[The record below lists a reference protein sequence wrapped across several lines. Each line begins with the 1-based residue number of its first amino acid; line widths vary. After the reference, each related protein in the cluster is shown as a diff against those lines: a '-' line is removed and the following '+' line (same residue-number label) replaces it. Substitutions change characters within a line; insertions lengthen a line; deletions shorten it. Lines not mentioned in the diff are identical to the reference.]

1 MSNGFDIQNIMNP
14 DGSINQDAYNQLG
27 ISAYLP
33 TPGSTTVPAVNNTTQ
48 TADNTITPLTQPSY
62 STTQDNTAFDF
73 NNSVDKFNLQN
84 TFQPWGN
91 NFPDIQTGP
100 GFDAV
105 TDNFGQRNF
114 STRAPIYNTTYNK
127 DINTNVNDTNLGLL
141 NAVHGPPDTRGNMPQ
156 IEMDE
161 ETWDESDITGVKPGM
176 FGKPSGF
183 GSGQGWF
190 SRIGQGGDGFMGK
203 FGTKEGFGGK
213 FGTGRGLLARIGTYD
228 PDIPRSG
235 ETFGSKFGTGH
246 GALANM
252 DWGAAGK
259 AIGGGLQ
266 KMAANMGQGFQY
278 GQYGG

>member
-1 MSNGFDIQNIMNP
+1 MSNGFDIQNMLNP

-27 ISAYLP
+27 ISGFLP
-33 TPGSTTVPAVNNTTQ
+33 TPGSTNVPAINNNTTQ

-73 NNSVDKFNLQN
+73 DSSVNKFNTQN
-84 TFQPWGN
+84 LYQPWAN

-100 GFDAV
+100 GFDTP

-114 STRAPIYNTTYNK
+114 STRPGG
-127 DINTNVNDTNLGLL
+127 INTNVNDTDQGLLDINKL

-161 ETWDESDITGVKPGM
+161 ETWDESDITGVNPGM
-176 FGKPSGF
+176 FGKPGGF

-190 SRIGQGGDGFMGK
+190 SRVGQGGDGFMGK
-203 FGTKEGFGGK
+203 FGT
-213 FGTGRGLLARIGTYD
+213 GRGLLARVGTYD

-252 DWGAAGK
+252 DWGGAMKGF
-259 AIGGGLQ
+259 GDSLS
-266 KMAANMGQGFQY
+266 KMAANNQAYQY
-278 GQYGG
+278 NLYGGSNNDRV